1 MKNLKVGLLNPMRNE
16 NGGMHRGGE
25 GTTLATTNGF
35 FWKVAEGE
43 KLSGVELESK
53 SENQ

>member
-1 MKNLKVGLLNPMRNE
+1 MQNLEVGLLNLTRNE

-25 GTTLATTNGF
+25 GTTLATTIGF
-35 FWKVAEGE
+35 LWKVAQGK

-53 SENQ
+53 SEN